1 MGASWRKLAR
11 RAHRLDDHPGDV
23 DLHQLRIAAKKCRY
37 AVLALVPLLGDGPAR
52 IAARLG
58 TLQDT
63 LGDQHDA
70 VVAGNWLQEAVG
82 RATDPEI
89 AFAAGVLYGVERE
102 RADAGREAWREPW
115 AALARK
121 KGWGWM

>member
-1 MGASWRKLAR
+1 MRSSPWFRCSGPGR
-11 RAHRLDDHPGDV
+11 RASE
-23 DLHQLRIAAKKCRY
+23 
-37 AVLALVPLLGDGPAR
+37 LG
-52 IAARLG
+52 LG

-70 VVAGNWLQEAVG
+70 VVAGDWLQEAVG
-82 RATDPEI
+82 RAADPET
-89 AFAAGVLYGVERE
+89 AFVAGVLYGVERE
-102 RADAGREAWREPW
+102 RAEAGREAWREPW